1 MRRFYMTLGTR
12 AQGLAKEATANS
24 DLDVAREVLA
34 QESAALTELGRLLD
48 ERFTD
53 AVEVFAK
60 VGGRVIV
67 GGIGK
72 SGQIARKVAATL
84 ASTGTPAQFVH
95 PSEASHGDLG
105 MVTGQDAVLLFSKS
119 GENGELTDILSY
131 AKRYSIPLIAITGN
145 PTSTLSL
152 AADVVLTL
160 PDVAEACPMG
170 LAPTTSTTMMMAL
183 GDALAVALL
192 ERSGFSA
199 DRFRVLH
206 PGGRLG
212 ASLRRVGDLM
222 RTAPDVPLAARDA
235 TMSDVLLVMSEK
247 NFGCAGIVDEHDR
260 LAGII
265 TDGDLRRHMAP
276 GLLELTAGAVMTAD
290 PQTISSE
297 SLIAEAVA
305 LMAGKITN
313 LFVVDDGRVVGIVRL
328 HDCLQAG
335 AA

>member
-1 MRRFYMTLGTR
+1 MTLGTR
-12 AQGLAKEATANS
+12 ARGLAKEAKANS

-145 PTSTLSL
+145 PTSTLGL
-152 AADVVLTL
+152 AADVILTL

-192 ERSGFSA
+192 KRNGFSA

-222 RTAPDVPLAARDA
+222 RTAPDVPLAARAD
-235 TMSDVLLVMSEK
+235 TMADVLLVMSEK
-247 NFGCAGIVDEHDR
+247 NFGCAGILDERDR

-313 LFVVDDGRVVGIVRL
+313 LFVVDDGQVVGIVRL

>member
-1 MRRFYMTLGTR
+1 
-12 AQGLAKEATANS
+12 
-24 DLDVAREVLA
+24 
-34 QESAALTELGRLLD
+34 
-48 ERFTD
+48 
-53 AVEVFAK
+53 
-60 VGGRVIV
+60 
-67 GGIGK
+67 
-72 SGQIARKVAATL
+72 
-84 ASTGTPAQFVH
+84 
-95 PSEASHGDLG
+95 
-105 MVTGQDAVLLFSKS
+105 
-119 GENGELTDILSY
+119 
-131 AKRYSIPLIAITGN
+131 
-145 PTSTLSL
+145 
-152 AADVVLTL
+152 
-160 PDVAEACPMG
+160 MG

-192 ERSGFSA
+192 ERNGFSA

-222 RTAPDVPLAARDA
+222 RTAPDVPLAARAD
-235 TMSDVLLVMSEK
+235 TMADVLLVMSEK
-247 NFGCAGIVDEHDR
+247 NFGCAGILDERDR

-313 LFVVDDGRVVGIVRL
+313 LFVVDDGQVVGIVRL

>member
-1 MRRFYMTLGTR
+1 MTLGTR

-145 PTSTLSL
+145 PTSTLGL

-222 RTAPDVPLAARDA
+222 RTAPDVPLAARAA

>member
-1 MRRFYMTLGTR
+1 MRRFYMILGTR

>member
-1 MRRFYMTLGTR
+1 MTLGAS
-12 AQGLAKEATANS
+12 AQELAKEAAANS

-72 SGQIARKVAATL
+72 SGQVARKVAATL

-105 MVTGQDAVLLFSKS
+105 MVTAQDAVLLFSKS

-145 PTSTLSL
+145 PTSTLGL

-183 GDALAVALL
+183 GDALAVSLL

-222 RTAPDVPLAARDA
+222 RTAPDVPLAARA
-235 TMSDVLLVMSEK
+235 AAMSDVLLVMSEK
-247 NFGCAGIVDEHDR
+247 NFGCAGIVDERDR

-276 GLLELTAGAVMTAD
+276 GLLELTAEAVMTAD

>member
-1 MRRFYMTLGTR
+1 MILGTR

>member
-1 MRRFYMTLGTR
+1 LGTR

>member
-1 MRRFYMTLGTR
+1 MTSGART
-12 AQGLAKEATANS
+12 QGLASKPQS
-24 DLDVAREVLA
+24 DRDLDVARAVLG
-34 QESAALTELGRLLD
+34 QESTALAELARLLD
-48 ERFTD
+48 NKFTE
-53 AVEVFAK
+53 AVETFAK

-105 MVTGQDAVLLFSKS
+105 MVTAQDAVLLFSKS
-119 GENGELTDILSY
+119 GENGELADILSY
-131 AKRYSIPLIAITGN
+131 TRRFSIPLVAITGN
-145 PTSTLSL
+145 PQSTLGL
-152 AADVVLTL
+152 AADVVLLL
-160 PDVAEACPMG
+160 PDVPEACPMG

-222 RTAPDVPLAARDA
+222 RKAPEVPLAAHTA
-235 TMSDVLLVMSEK
+235 SMSDVLLVMSEK
-247 NFGCAGIVDEHDR
+247 NFGCAGIVKEGDR
-260 LAGII
+260 LVGMI

-276 GLLELTAGAVMTAD
+276 GLLELEAAAVMTPD
-290 PQTISSE
+290 PQTISSDN
-297 SLIAEAVA
+297 LVAEAVA
-305 LMAGKITN
+305 MMAGKITN

-328 HDCLQAG
+328 HDCLRAG

>member
-1 MRRFYMTLGTR
+1 MSSGAPTPD
-12 AQGLAKEATANS
+12 LASNPPP
-24 DLDVAREVLA
+24 DRDVDVAREVLG
-34 QESAALTELGRLLD
+34 QESAALAELSRRLD
-48 ERFTD
+48 ARFTE
-53 AVEVFAK
+53 AVEVLAR

-105 MVTGQDAVLLFSKS
+105 MVTAQDAVLLFSKS
-119 GENGELTDILSY
+119 GENGELADILSY
-131 AKRYSIPLIAITGN
+131 TKRFSIPLVAITGN
-145 PTSTLSL
+145 PESTLGR
-152 AADVVLTL
+152 AADVVLML
-160 PDVAEACPMG
+160 PDVPEACPMG

-192 ERSGFSA
+192 ERSGFSP

-212 ASLRRVGDLM
+212 ASLLRVGDLM
-222 RTAPDVPLAARDA
+222 RKAPEMPLAMRNAS
-235 TMSDVLLVMSEK
+235 MSDVLLVMSEK
-247 NFGCAGIVDEHDR
+247 NFGCAGIVDDGER
-260 LAGII
+260 LVGII

-276 GLLELTAGAVMTAD
+276 GLLEMEAAAVMTPD
-290 PQTISSE
+290 PRTISSD
-297 SLIAEAVA
+297 SLVAEAVA
-305 LMAGKITN
+305 MMAGKITN

-328 HDCLQAG
+328 HDCLRAG

>member
-1 MRRFYMTLGTR
+1 MTLGTR
-12 AQGLAKEATANS
+12 ARGLAKAATANS
-24 DLDVAREVLA
+24 DLDVARQVLA

-313 LFVVDDGRVVGIVRL
+313 LFVVDDGRLVGIVRL

>member
-1 MRRFYMTLGTR
+1 MTLGTR
-12 AQGLAKEATANS
+12 TQGLAKAATANS
-24 DLDVAREVLA
+24 DLDVARQVLA

-60 VGGRVIV
+60 VDGRVIV

-145 PTSTLSL
+145 PTSTLGL
-152 AADVVLTL
+152 AADVILTL

-192 ERSGFSA
+192 KRNGFSA

-222 RTAPDVPLAARDA
+222 RTAPDVPLAARAA

-247 NFGCAGIVDEHDR
+247 NFGCAGIVDDRDR

>member
-1 MRRFYMTLGTR
+1 MTLVTR
-12 AQGLAKEATANS
+12 ARGLAEEATANS

-53 AVEVFAK
+53 AVEVCAK

-72 SGQIARKVAATL
+72 SGQVARKVAATL

-131 AKRYSIPLIAITGN
+131 AKRYIIPLIAITSN
-145 PTSTLSL
+145 PTSTLGL
-152 AADVVLTL
+152 AADVVLAL

-222 RTAPDVPLAARDA
+222 RTAPDVPLAARAA
-235 TMSDVLLVMSEK
+235 TMADVLLVMSEK
-247 NFGCAGIVDEHDR
+247 NFGCAGIVDERDR

-297 SLIAEAVA
+297 SLVAEAVA

-313 LFVVDDGRVVGIVRL
+313 LFVVDNGRVVGIVRL

-335 AA
+335 VA